1 MLGHRGANAFEGASS
16 GAAIGGQFGA
26 FAGPKGAIVG
36 AGIGAVLGGLW
47 GLLSSTE
54 QQELADRYAKGYIE
68 PEEVEAIRDA
78 LKRRFGTMQQRFGT
92 DMARRGL
99 TDSTIAARMQSELMA
114 EEGYALADALADT
127 SFRNKRL
134 GMDMQ
139 ATQAAARQEAVGGAV
154 SVLGN
159 LYLTDQEN
167 KRAAA
172 SDKRWGDYMDRLHP
186 KPGQTP
192 ATPTP
197 LSETSAVP
205 SKPAVPKNPG
215 LAPIAPPGGGGGKT
229 GMQKVSLKRVG
240 GNHPLAGGANLR
252 NRPYG
257 RTV

>member
-26 FAGPKGAIVG
+26 FAGPKGAMVG

-68 PEEVEAIRDA
+68 PEEIEAIRDT

-127 SFRNKRL
+127 SFRNKRI

-139 ATQAAARQEAVGGAV
+139 ATQAAARQEAIGGAV

-172 SDKRWGDYMDRLHP
+172 SDKRWGEMFP
-186 KPGQTP
+186 KPGQKPAVPATP
-192 ATPTP
+192 ATP
-197 LSETSAVP
+197 AVP

-215 LAPIAPPGGGGGKT
+215 LAPIAPPGGGGGKSGMGNRT
-229 GMQKVSLKRVG
+229 GG
-240 GNHPLAGGANLR
+240 HHPLAGGANLR